1 MLSYKHN
8 TRRYLALKLRDVY
21 EISATDMVVVKS
33 LTVCLLNKTKEIS
46 NEDRSINRGKVLR
59 HQKGTTLDS
68 RVYAKKLPLFQF
80 ALSNLRLQTK
90 TKTCMQNFTCCFKF
104 TVLSSDETLLSSL

>member
-68 RVYAKKLPLFQF
+68 RVYAKKLPLF
-80 ALSNLRLQTK
+80 
-90 TKTCMQNFTCCFKF
+90 
-104 TVLSSDETLLSSL
+104 